1 MCGLFLDVTEEVL
14 FSLVK
19 CPRCHAEVRVHTR
32 YGPYELLG
40 ILGEGGSGR
49 VFRGRCLD
57 GVEAGNSEEVALK
70 ILEKTHAD
78 YAEHLLLFRN
88 EARFAALIQHPRV
101 VRVIALEEDEH
112 GVRLVMEV
120 MEGGSLHD
128 QIESG
133 EKPSERRILETGL
146 EILKALSSAYAKG
159 IIHRDLKPAN
169 ILYSASGGAKLGD
182 FGLAR
187 NLSASEENAL
197 PLEAHLMATPDYV
210 APEIL
215 AGETGD
221 FRSDLYGLGGS
232 LYHALCGEPPYA
244 TEGKSLEEL
253 CQIKSLPVRI
263 SCKKHHLLPETEAL
277 VNRMLE
283 PQREKRFASYEELE
297 VAFLWALDQLELSK
311 KKPVRSGNPFTWI
324 TSFLRRD
331 GKSVS
336 VRS

>member
-1 MCGLFLDVTEEVL
+1 MCGLLLDVTGEVL
-14 FSLVK
+14 FTLVK
-19 CPRCHAEVRVHTR
+19 CPRCHCEVRVRTR

-40 ILGEGGSGR
+40 ILGQGGSGR
-49 VFRGRCLD
+49 VFRGHRLTGSEGSD
-57 GVEAGNSEEVALK
+57 SEAVALK

-78 YAEHLLLFRN
+78 YEEQLLLFRN

-128 QIESG
+128 QIESK

-146 EILKALSSAYAKG
+146 EILKALSTAYSKG

-169 ILYSASGGAKLGD
+169 ILYNASGGAKLGD

-187 NLSASEENAL
+187 NLSSPEENAL
-197 PLEAHLMATPDYV
+197 PLEVHLMATPDYV

-232 LYHALCGEPPYA
+232 LYHALCGKPPYA
-244 TEGKSLEEL
+244 TEGKSLEKL
-253 CQIKSLPVRI
+253 RQIKTHPVRI
-263 SCKKHHLLPETEAL
+263 SCKKQHLLPETAAL

-283 PQREKRFASYEELE
+283 PQPEDRFASYEELE
-297 VAFLWALDQLELSK
+297 AAFLWALDQLELSK
-311 KKPVRSGNPFTWI
+311 KKPVRSVNPFTWI
-324 TSFLRRD
+324 TSFLKRD